1 MRAFGIT
8 LAGCGVALALSGC
21 SVGKDLQAL
30 INPGGEKNEY
40 RAVRNQP
47 LVVPPG
53 FDLRPPV
60 GGGGGAKRRA
70 RSTTVRARRVVV
82 GGGTAG
88 SAAPA
93 GAGERSLVRKAS
105 RGVRGVGNF
114 VRQDINKATKD
125 KTVREKRFTDKLL
138 KWEKRKG
145 GEVRSN
151 PLGGKIDPVI
161 KREGEI
167 F

>member
-1 MRAFGIT
+1 MRALRMMLVGGGAAVL
-8 LAGCGVALALSGC
+8 LAGC

-30 INPGGEKNEY
+30 INSGGEKNEY

-60 GGGGGAKRRA
+60 GGGDATRRT

-82 GGGTAG
+82 GGAAVGSTVPGT
-88 SAAPA
+88 
-93 GAGERSLVRKAS
+93 GERALVRHAS
-105 RGVRGVGNF
+105 RGVSGVSNA
-114 VRQDINKATKD
+114 VREDIDKTTKD
-125 KTVREKRFTDKLL
+125 STARERRFTDKLL
-138 KWEKRKG
+138 KWERRKD
-145 GEVRSN
+145 GEVRKS
-151 PLGGKIDPVI
+151 PLGGKIDPII

>member
-1 MRAFGIT
+1 MRAFRMMLVSGSAAVS
-8 LAGCGVALALSGC
+8 LVGC
-21 SVGKDLQAL
+21 SLGDDLQAL
-30 INPGGEKNEY
+30 INSGGEKNEY

-60 GGGGGAKRRA
+60 GGGGATRQA

-82 GGGTAG
+82 GGAAVG
-88 SAAPA
+88 SNVPA
-93 GAGERSLVRKAS
+93 GTGERSLIRNAS
-105 RGVRGVGNF
+105 RGVGGVNKF
-114 VRQDINKATKD
+114 VRQEVNKETKD
-125 KTVREKRFTDKLL
+125 NIVREQRFTDKLL

-145 GEVRSN
+145 GEVRKN
-151 PLGGKIDPVI
+151 PLGGKVDPII

>member
-1 MRAFGIT
+1 MLLGGGTA
-8 LAGCGVALALSGC
+8 VALAGC
-21 SVGKDLQAL
+21 SVGEDLQAL
-30 INPGGEKNEY
+30 MNSGGEKNEY

-60 GGGGGAKRRA
+60 GGGGATRRA

-82 GGGTAG
+82 GGVAVGNTV
-88 SAAPA
+88 P
-93 GAGERSLVRKAS
+93 GAGERALVRQAS
-105 RGVRGVGNF
+105 RGVSGVGNF
-114 VRQDINKATKD
+114 VRKEIDKTTKD
-125 KTVREKRFTDKLL
+125 SSIREKRFTDKLL
-138 KWEKRKG
+138 KWERRKG
-145 GEVRSN
+145 GEVRKSV
-151 PLGGKIDPVI
+151 LGGKIDPII

>member
-1 MRAFGIT
+1 MRAIRMT
-8 LAGCGVALALSGC
+8 LVGGSAAVLLVGC
-21 SVGKDLQAL
+21 SLGEDLQAL
-30 INPGGEKNEY
+30 MNSGGEKNEY

-60 GGGGGAKRRA
+60 GGGGATRQA

-82 GGGTAG
+82 GGAAVG
-88 SAAPA
+88 SNVPA
-93 GAGERSLVRKAS
+93 GTGERSLIRNAS
-105 RGVRGVGNF
+105 RGLGGVDNL
-114 VRQDINKATKD
+114 VRQEINKETKD
-125 KTVREKRFTDKLL
+125 NIVREQRFTDKLL

-145 GEVRSN
+145 GEVRKN
-151 PLGGKIDPVI
+151 PLGGKIDPII

>member
-1 MRAFGIT
+1 MRIFPMI
-8 LAGCGVALALSGC
+8 LAGGAVLAVAGC
-21 SVGKDLQAL
+21 SVGDDLQAL
-30 INPGGEKNEY
+30 IKSGSEKNEY

-60 GGGGGAKRRA
+60 GGGGGDVRRA

-82 GGGTAG
+82 GGAAVGNTVPGT
-88 SAAPA
+88 
-93 GAGERSLVRKAS
+93 GERALVRQAG
-105 RGVRGVGNF
+105 RGVRGVSNA
-114 VRQDINKATKD
+114 VRQEIDRTTKD
-125 KTVREKRFTDKLL
+125 TTVREKRFTDKLL
-138 KWEKRKG
+138 KWERRKG
-145 GEVRSN
+145 GEVRKSR
-151 PLGGKIDPVI
+151 LGGRIDPII

>member
-1 MRAFGIT
+1 MRALRMMLVGGGAAVL
-8 LAGCGVALALSGC
+8 LAGC
-21 SVGKDLQAL
+21 SVGDDLQAL
-30 INPGGEKNEY
+30 MNSGKEKNEY

-60 GGGGGAKRRA
+60 GGGGDVRRA

-82 GGGTAG
+82 GGAAVGNTVPGT
-88 SAAPA
+88 
-93 GAGERSLVRKAS
+93 GERALVRQAG
-105 RGVRGVGNF
+105 RGVRGVSNA
-114 VRQDINKATKD
+114 VRQEIDRTTKD
-125 KTVREKRFTDKLL
+125 TTVREKRFTDKLL
-138 KWEKRKG
+138 KWERRKG
-145 GEVRSN
+145 GEVRKSR
-151 PLGGKIDPVI
+151 LGGRIDPII

>member
-1 MRAFGIT
+1 MRAFRMTLVFGGAAVI
-8 LAGCGVALALSGC
+8 LAGCSA
-21 SVGKDLQAL
+21 GKDLQAL
-30 INPGGEKNEY
+30 INSGGDKNEY

-60 GGGGGAKRRA
+60 GGGGATRRA
-70 RSTTVRARRVVV
+70 RSTTVRARRVVIGGAATGSNVPV
-82 GGGTAG
+82 GT
-88 SAAPA
+88 
-93 GAGERSLVRKAS
+93 GERSLIRNAS
-105 RGVRGVGNF
+105 RGVSGVGNF
-114 VRQDINKATKD
+114 VREDINKETKD
-125 KTVREKRFTDKLL
+125 KTIREKRFTDKLL

-145 GEVRSN
+145 GEVRKN
-151 PLGGKIDPVI
+151 PLGGKVDPVI